1 MLYHQEKANK
11 EKVNLFK
18 QISNEEAFEIID
30 LSLVEQ
36 DCIKTA
42 LKSVI
47 NTYIYINK
55 RMEIFN
61 IYFMSH
67 FW

>member
-18 QISNEEAFEIID
+18 QISNEMAFEIID